1 MKIRFPSAL
10 SVVKK
15 LFMKISTIFFDLGKV
30 LVDYDFNLAF
40 HRMSRHSS
48 LTAEELQERIPDV
61 DAMITEYESG
71 RVETGAFFDQLR
83 DHFHYQESRE
93 SLQEIWCDIFTPI
106 DEHIEMARI
115 LAQYYPLA
123 IISNT
128 SDAHIRFL
136 EARHDFFG
144 IFRERIY
151 SYVFGTMKPDPS
163 IYHHALER
171 MDGDK
176 FEALFI
182 DDREENIMTPS
193 QMGWQTIHLRPDVNL
208 RHALRSYELT
218 GL

>member
-1 MKIRFPSAL
+1 
-10 SVVKK
+10 V
-15 LFMKISTIFFDLGKV
+15 KISTIFFDLGKV
-30 LVDYDFNLAF
+30 LLDYDFDLAF
-40 HRMSRHSS
+40 YRMSQESP
-48 LTAEELQERIPDV
+48 LPEEELQKRIPEV
-61 DAMITEYESG
+61 DPMITEYESG
-71 RVETGAFFDQLR
+71 RMETDAFFNQLK
-83 DHFHYQESRE
+83 DLFQYQGSEE
-93 SLQEIWCDIFTPI
+93 KLQQIWCEIFTPI

-123 IISNT
+123 MISNT

-136 EARHDFFG
+136 EGRHDFFP

-171 MDGDK
+171 MKGDK
-176 FEALFI
+176 YEALFI

-193 QMGWQTIHLRPDVNL
+193 KMGWQTIHLRPDVNL
-208 RHALRSYELT
+208 RDALRSYELT

>member
-1 MKIRFPSAL
+1 
-10 SVVKK
+10 V
-15 LFMKISTIFFDLGKV
+15 KISTIFFDLGKV
-30 LVDYDFNLAF
+30 LLDYDFDLAF
-40 HRMSRHSS
+40 YRMSQESP
-48 LTAEELQERIPDV
+48 LPEEELQKRIPEV
-61 DAMITEYESG
+61 DPMITEYESG
-71 RVETGAFFDQLR
+71 RMETDAFFNQLK
-83 DHFHYQESRE
+83 DLFQYQGSEE
-93 SLQEIWCDIFTPI
+93 KLQQIWCEIFTPI

-123 IISNT
+123 MISNT

-136 EARHDFFG
+136 EGRHDFFP

-171 MDGDK
+171 MKGDK
-176 FEALFI
+176 YEALFI

-193 QMGWQTIHLRPDVNL
+193 KMGWQTIHLRQDVNL
-208 RHALRSYELT
+208 RDALRSYELT